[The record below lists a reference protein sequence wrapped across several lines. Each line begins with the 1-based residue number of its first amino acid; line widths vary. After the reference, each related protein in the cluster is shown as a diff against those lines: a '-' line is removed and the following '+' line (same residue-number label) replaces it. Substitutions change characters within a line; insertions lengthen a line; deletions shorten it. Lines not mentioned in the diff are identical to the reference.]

1 MAISTAKI
9 KQYLDEVD
17 FKYQERDSDT
27 IVTGFTDDDSNR
39 VMIVIRL
46 MEDGEFLQMR
56 TLKHLDE
63 LVEEADPEKRTELL
77 KWMLNKNYTTK
88 TGSWEYDPDDHDH
101 HLSIGHVIEDG
112 DLTYKQFLRM
122 LGVLTKSASLIPE
135 MKEVL
140 GINEAA
146 IDPVEQKRQELLAQ
160 LRALEDGTGI

>member
-27 IVTGFTDDDSNR
+27 IVTGFSDDQGNK

-56 TLKHLDE
+56 TLKHLDD
-63 LVEEADPEKRTELL
+63 LVAEAEPEKRVELL

-88 TGSWEYDPDDHDH
+88 AGSWEYDPDDHDH

-112 DLTYKQFLRM
+112 DLTSKQFMRM

-135 MKEVL
+135 MKEIL
-140 GINEAA
+140 GINDAA
-146 IDPVEQKRQELLAQ
+146 VDPVEQKRQDLLAQ
-160 LRALEDGTGI
+160 LRALEEGTGI